1 MRILPQHARH
11 ERDQMPHQCTQHKHL
26 VQVPNKWKT
35 MSYFGGKKSRQR
47 EGEILTS
54 HSSVLILGQA
64 DDNNIL
70 NPHGNITMCY

>member
-1 MRILPQHARH
+1 MENNVIFWG
-11 ERDQMPHQCTQHKHL
+11 E
-26 VQVPNKWKT
+26 
-35 MSYFGGKKSRQR
+35 KSRQR

-54 HSSVLILGQA
+54 QSSVLILGQA